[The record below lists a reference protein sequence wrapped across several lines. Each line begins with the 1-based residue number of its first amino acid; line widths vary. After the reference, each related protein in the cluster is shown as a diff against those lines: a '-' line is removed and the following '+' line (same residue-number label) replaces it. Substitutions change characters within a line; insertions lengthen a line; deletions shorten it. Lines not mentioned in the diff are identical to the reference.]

1 MTGTNGGNTFEIM
14 NRKSHKIE
22 EPAAPYIAKRT
33 AKKGIGR
40 KLAKSGVSMTCDTA
54 FDRVAGKIFTERKE
68 LLRKLAQ

>member
-1 MTGTNGGNTFEIM
+1 M

-22 EPAAPYIAKRT
+22 EPASPYVAKRP

-40 KLAKSGVSMTCDTA
+40 KLAKPGVSTTGDAA
-54 FDRVAGKIFTERKE
+54 FDRVAGNIFAERKE